1 MAQIAQQDNLI
12 IEITGA
18 LAAMNETTKQ
28 KLIDCIKVGTITDVI
43 VVSKEAANKVINHGK
58 VLGYM
63 VDTTAAESPKYSVT
77 IMDVNTDTPKTV
89 ELN

>member
-18 LAAMNETTKQ
+18 LAEMNETTKQ
-28 KLIDCIKVGTITDVI
+28 KLIDCIKMGTITDVI
-43 VVSKEAANKVINHGK
+43 LVSTEAANKVNHGK

-63 VDTTAAESPKYSVT
+63 VDTTAAESPKYSVA
-77 IMDVNTDTPKTV
+77 IMEVKAGKLV
-89 ELN
+89 KVLLN

>member
-18 LAAMNETTKQ
+18 IDAMNETTKQ
-28 KLIDCIKVGTITDVI
+28 KLIDCIKMGTITDVI
-43 VVSKEAANKVINHGK
+43 VVSTQAANKVNYGK

-63 VDTTAAESPKYSVT
+63 VDTTAAESPKYTVG
-77 IMDVNTDTPKTV
+77 IMDVNSGTTNEVK
-89 ELN
+89 LN

>member
-18 LAAMNETTKQ
+18 LAAMDATTKQ

-43 VVSKEAANKVINHGK
+43 VVSTEAANRVNHGK
-58 VLGYM
+58 VLGYT
-63 VDTTAAESPKYSVT
+63 VDTNAAESPKYSVA
-77 IMDVNTDTPKTV
+77 IMDVNTGMSEV
-89 ELN
+89 VALN

>member
-18 LAAMNETTKQ
+18 LAAMDETTKQ

-43 VVSKEAANKVINHGK
+43 VVSTEAAKKVNHGK

-63 VDTTAAESPKYSVT
+63 VDTTAAESPKYSVA
-77 IMDVNTDTPKTV
+77 IMEVNDGKPVKV
-89 ELN
+89 LLN

>member
-18 LAAMNETTKQ
+18 LSAMDGTTKQ
-28 KLIDCIKVGTITDVI
+28 KLIDCIKGGTITDVI
-43 VVSKEAANKVINHGK
+43 VVSTEAANKVNHGK

-63 VDTTAAESPKYSVT
+63 VDTTAAESPKYSVA
-77 IMDVNTDTPKTV
+77 IMDVNTGTAKTV

>member
-18 LAAMNETTKQ
+18 LDAMNETTKQ
-28 KLIDCIKVGTITDVI
+28 KLIDCIKMGTITDVI
-43 VVSKEAANKVINHGK
+43 LVSTEAANKVNHGK

-63 VDTTAAESPKYSVT
+63 VDTTAAESPKYSVA
-77 IMDVNTDTPKTV
+77 IMEVNAGKLV
-89 ELN
+89 KVLLN

>member
-1 MAQIAQQDNLI
+1 MAQIAQQDNFI

-18 LAAMNETTKQ
+18 LAAMDATTKQ

-43 VVSKEAANKVINHGK
+43 IVSTEAGNKVNHDK

-63 VDTTAAESPKYSVT
+63 VDTTAAESPKYSVA
-77 IMDVNTDTPKTV
+77 IMDVNTGMPCTV

>member
-18 LAAMNETTKQ
+18 LDVMNETAKQ
-28 KLIDCIKVGTITDVI
+28 KLIDCIKAGTITDVI
-43 VVSKEAANKVINHGK
+43 VVSTQAANIVNHGK

-63 VDTTAAESPKYSVT
+63 VDTTAAESPKYSVA
-77 IMDVNTDTPKTV
+77 IMDGNTGTTKKIK
-89 ELN
+89 LN

>member
-18 LAAMNETTKQ
+18 LAAMDETTKQ

-43 VVSKEAANKVINHGK
+43 LVSTQAENKVNYGK

-63 VDTTAAESPKYSVT
+63 VDTTAAESPKYSVA
-77 IMDVNTDTPKTV
+77 IMDVNSGTLKKV

>member
-18 LAAMNETTKQ
+18 LAEMGETTKQ

-43 VVSKEAANKVINHGK
+43 VVSTEAAKKVNYSK
-58 VLGYM
+58 VLGYR
-63 VDTTAAESPKYSVT
+63 VDTTAEESPKYS
-77 IMDVNTDTPKTV
+77 IELIDVNGGKLV
-89 ELN
+89 KVLLN

>member
-18 LAAMNETTKQ
+18 LDAMDETAKQ

-43 VVSKEAANKVINHGK
+43 VVSTEAVNKVNHGK

-63 VDTTAAESPKYSVT
+63 VDTTAAESPKYSIELVE
-77 IMDVNTDTPKTV
+77 VNAGKLV
-89 ELN
+89 KVLLN

>member
-18 LAAMNETTKQ
+18 LDKMNDTTKQ
-28 KLIDCIKVGTITDVI
+28 KLIDCIKMGTITDVI
-43 VVSKEAANKVINHGK
+43 LVSKEAENKVNHGK

-63 VDTTAAESPKYSVT
+63 VDTTAAESPKYSVA
-77 IMDVNTDTPKTV
+77 IMDVNTGMPETV

>member
-12 IEITGA
+12 IEITEA
-18 LAAMNETTKQ
+18 IDAMNETTKQ

-43 VVSKEAANKVINHGK
+43 IVSKQAENKVNHGK

-63 VDTTAAESPKYSVT
+63 LDTTAAESPKYSVA
-77 IMDVNTDTPKTV
+77 IMDVNTGTTKNV
-89 ELN
+89 KLN

>member
-18 LAAMNETTKQ
+18 LAEMDETTKQ

-43 VVSKEAANKVINHGK
+43 LVSTEAEDRVNHGK
-58 VLGYM
+58 VLAYK
-63 VDTTAAESPKYSVT
+63 VAKIEDETLKYSIVV
-77 IMDVNTDTPKTV
+77 MDVHSGKLV
-89 ELN
+89 KVQLN

>member
-12 IEITGA
+12 IEITGT
-18 LAAMNETTKQ
+18 LAAMDKTTKQ

-43 VVSKEAANKVINHGK
+43 VVSTEAENKVNHGK

-63 VDTTAAESPKYSVT
+63 VDTTAAESTKYSVA
-77 IMDVNTDTPKTV
+77 IMDVNTGKPVAV

>member
-18 LAAMNETTKQ
+18 LDTMDETAKQ
-28 KLIDCIKVGTITDVI
+28 KLIDCIKMGTITDVI
-43 VVSKEAANKVINHGK
+43 VVSIQVENKVNYGK

-63 VDTTAAESPKYSVT
+63 VDTTAAESPKYTVG
-77 IMDVNTDTPKTV
+77 IMDVNTGTTKKV
-89 ELN
+89 KLN

>member
-12 IEITGA
+12 IEITEA
-18 LAAMNETTKQ
+18 IDVMNETTKQ

-43 VVSKEAANKVINHGK
+43 IVSTQAANKVNHGK

-63 VDTTAAESPKYSVT
+63 VDTTAAESPKYSVA
-77 IMDVNTDTPKTV
+77 IMDVNTGTTTKV
-89 ELN
+89 KLN

>member
-28 KLIDCIKVGTITDVI
+28 KLIDCIKVGTIT
-43 VVSKEAANKVINHGK
+43 GK

-63 VDTTAAESPKYSVT
+63 VDTTAAESPKYSVA
-77 IMDVNTDTPKTV
+77 IMDVNSGTLKTV

>member
-18 LAAMNETTKQ
+18 LDSMDEATKQ

-43 VVSKEAANKVINHGK
+43 LVSTEAANKVNYGK
-58 VLGYM
+58 VLSYM
-63 VDTTAAESPKYSVT
+63 VDTTIAESPKYS
-77 IMDVNTDTPKTV
+77 IELV
-89 ELN
+89 EGNAGKLVKILLN

>member
-12 IEITGA
+12 VEITGS
-18 LAAMNETTKQ
+18 LYAMDETTKQ

-43 VVSKEAANKVINHGK
+43 VVSTQDENKVNYGK

-63 VDTTAAESPKYSVT
+63 VDTTAEEPPKYSVG
-77 IMDVNTDTPKTV
+77 IMDVNTGTTKKIK
-89 ELN
+89 LN

>member
-18 LAAMNETTKQ
+18 LDAMDETTKQ

-43 VVSKEAANKVINHGK
+43 VVSTEAENKVNHGK

-63 VDTTAAESPKYSVT
+63 VDTTAAESTKYSVA
-77 IMDVNTDTPKTV
+77 IMEVKAGKLV
-89 ELN
+89 KVLLN

>member
-12 IEITGA
+12 IEITEDIDT
-18 LAAMNETTKQ
+18 MNETTKQ

-43 VVSKEAANKVINHGK
+43 VVSTQAANKVNYGK

-63 VDTTAAESPKYSVT
+63 VDTTAAESPKYSVG
-77 IMDVNTDTPKTV
+77 IMDVNTGTTKKV
-89 ELN
+89 KLN